1 MVKIAMAGGAGS
13 MFSSYHTDSEKAYV
27 VVDVGQEF
35 IDVLLAGKKHEILIL
50 TRKVNTTYRLPCL
63 MLIHLQDVPTE
74 TTGSPVKW
82 AKVDYDDVDG
92 LTNQLQGIDVVLSFV
107 AGIDQEQGFSS
118 QKNLIDASVKA
129 GVKRF
134 APSEWIS

>member
-1 MVKIAMAGGAGS
+1 M
-13 MFSSYHTDSEKAYV
+13 
-27 VVDVGQEF
+27 
-35 IDVLLAGKKHEILIL
+35 LIL
-50 TRKVNTTYRLPCL
+50 
-63 MLIHLQDVPTE
+63 LQDVPTE

-82 AKVDYDDVDG
+82 AKVDYEDVDG

-107 AGIDQEQGFSS
+107 AAFDQEQAFAS